1 MVYKGEYSSFKS
13 KYSEMLSSTNKLFFV
28 FLSFLIFAFSVFV
41 RFFFVFNKSLDS
53 FKEEILQFNKF
64 SDVFV
69 FEGVKVV
76 EDKVN
81 VFFVNFFLLPLFLF

>member
-13 KYSEMLSSTNKLFFV
+13 KYSELLSSTNTLFFV
-28 FLSFLIFAFSVFV
+28 FLSFFAFSVFV

-53 FKEEILQFNKF
+53 FKEEILQFDKF
-64 SDVFV
+64 SGVFI